1 MIESQVAK
9 ATFGAETVLEEDTEW
24 ATAYYIFTVKETLSD
39 ESAAEP
45 VAIGIHPGY
54 HATYYS
60 YLALDNLSVSE
71 VSGIEYNDDMWD
83 YLESIGMPAINYAIA
98 HGSDYSGGTATVDSI
113 LNVLLNKEIKDGS
126 IIIGHSTKEDCVVP
140 DALAIALP
148 ILYEQG
154 YRFCTLS
161 QLFELQGIDYEDI
174 PTGKYIKGV
183 TVTDGV
189 VEYRY

>member
-1 MIESQVAK
+1 MELVTHQHFIQTKENLTES
-9 ATFGAETVLEEDTEW
+9 
-24 ATAYYIFTVKETLSD
+24 TLTLKKCHLAVIGQ
-39 ESAAEP
+39 SAN
-45 VAIGIHPGY
+45 
-54 HATYYS
+54 
-60 YLALDNLSVSE
+60 LA
-71 VSGIEYNDDMWD
+71 
-83 YLESIGMPAINYAIA
+83 PADKKLYALR
-98 HGSDYSGGTATVDSI
+98 DVTATVDSI